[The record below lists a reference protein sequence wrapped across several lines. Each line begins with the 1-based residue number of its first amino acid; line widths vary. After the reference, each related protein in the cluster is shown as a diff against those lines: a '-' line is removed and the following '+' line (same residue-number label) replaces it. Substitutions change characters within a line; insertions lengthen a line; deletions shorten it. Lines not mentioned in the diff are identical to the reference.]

1 VKAKKHLRHRLFDI
15 DVLINRALVYSTLT
29 VVLVL
34 VYFGCVVL
42 LQRLFQAVTG
52 QGSTLAIAGSTLG
65 IVLLFRPLQQGI
77 QRLVDRRFYR
87 RKYDA
92 ARTLAAF
99 GARLQ
104 HREEVNVTTLS
115 QDLLA
120 VVQET
125 MEPTHASL
133 WLRQAEKQDKVIH
146 DEGRRN

>member
-1 VKAKKHLRHRLFDI
+1 MIHF
-15 DVLINRALVYSTLT
+15 
-29 VVLVL
+29 
-34 VYFGCVVL
+34 
-42 LQRLFQAVTG
+42 
-52 QGSTLAIAGSTLG
+52 
-65 IVLLFRPLQQGI
+65 LFRPLQQGI
-77 QRLVDRRFYR
+77 QRFVDRRFYR

-104 HREEVNVTTLS
+104 HREEVDVTTLS

-133 WLRQAEKQDKVIH
+133 WLRRPATPARAIH
-146 DEGRRN
+146 DEERRK